1 MSFTRSTQ
9 PTPQISSACGLV
21 SFCCFTSAAAQLLTA
36 QTVFARCRDSVAQ
49 GRRLENLSWRL
60 WNRETFCCEG
70 EDFIISS
77 GATSQPREIQYPR
90 ALIDE
95 DMPQLS
101 GSVDSAVDEE
111 AVDLSADIPAV
122 DIARPR
128 IQRQDSCASSRS
140 RGRERHIT
148 SDELEKMVVSIMEA
162 KMPLTS
168 PLPDIPCSPP
178 AEDATSAPEPEQ
190 SGSATTESPCASF
203 EDASIDSAS
212 SQETPELETQPQTIV
227 TRGFS
232 PSQIPVSRHISPVN
246 KAPSPC
252 AIPEPTDAPAPKIV
266 LPKKQQAKFAL
277 GGSSGSDEESFK
289 SRDLETRKL
298 AVQPRGKRF
307 QLGASSGDDSPQ
319 ASQQLQRPVSSG
331 NAQKKTASFNNQV
344 VTQTYTSSAI
354 SDTED
359 DYLDESAI
367 DDDDDDWEEESAE
380 ESGSSMGEG
389 KIHFRRVDSSANLPS
404 RRSLITLML
413 SNNNRAQRFGNVA
426 SQSTSALPRTRASL
440 NGPQPVP
447 SPNDSDDAP
456 LMMKRGTSRAPPMR
470 PINEV
475 PRSSAQPINVSAMG
489 VNHQAALSPRTTR
502 RNMLATELTESLR
515 RNLLRERQQKSS
527 TANAVLKRRHT
538 STDVANLKQYPD
550 KPYMKKDNEK
560 EIDYNPA
567 NWDQYF
573 QNPFAGAAQAW

>member
-1 MSFTRSTQ
+1 
-9 PTPQISSACGLV
+9 
-21 SFCCFTSAAAQLLTA
+21 
-36 QTVFARCRDSVAQ
+36 
-49 GRRLENLSWRL
+49 L
-60 WNRETFCCEG
+60 WNRETYCCEG
-70 EDFIISS
+70 EDFVISS
-77 GATSQPREIQYPR
+77 GATSQPQDIQYPR
-90 ALIDE
+90 SLIEE
-95 DMPQLS
+95 DLPQLS
-101 GSVDSAVDEE
+101 GSVDSAADEE
-111 AVDLSADIPAV
+111 AVDLSADITPA
-122 DIARPR
+122 DIGRPR

-162 KMPLTS
+162 KMPLDS
-168 PLPDIPCSPP
+168 PLPAMPSPLP
-178 AEDATSAPEPEQ
+178 VVEHTTSAPEPEQ
-190 SGSATTESPCASF
+190 SGSATTESLCESSE
-203 EDASIDSAS
+203 EDSMDSVS

-232 PSQIPVSRHISPVN
+232 PSQIPVSRYISPVS
-246 KAPSPC
+246 KVPSPC
-252 AIPEPTDAPAPKIV
+252 AIPDPTDAPAPRIV
-266 LPKKQQAKFAL
+266 LPKKHQAKFAL

-298 AVQPRGKRF
+298 AAQSRGKRF

-319 ASQQLQRPVSSG
+319 ASQQLQRPVSVANG
-331 NAQKKTASFNNQV
+331 QKKTASFNNQV

-413 SNNNRAQRFGNVA
+413 SNNHRAHQRFGNVA

-447 SPNDSDDAP
+447 SPNDSDEAP
-456 LMMKRGTSRAPPMR
+456 LMMKRGIARAPPMR

-538 STDVANLKQYPD
+538 STDVANLKQYPE